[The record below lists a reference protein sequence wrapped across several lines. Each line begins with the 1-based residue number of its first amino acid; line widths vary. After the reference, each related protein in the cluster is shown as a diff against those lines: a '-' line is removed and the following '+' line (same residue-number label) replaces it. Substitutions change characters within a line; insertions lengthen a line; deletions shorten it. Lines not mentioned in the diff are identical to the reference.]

1 MTTPQLAIPYLE
13 SGDRLTRAEFERRYN
28 ATPDGFKAEL
38 IEGVVSVAS
47 PVRFATHSEPRS
59 RIITLLGVYAAAT
72 PGVRV
77 GDIAT
82 VRLDWENELQ
92 PDGLLRLE
100 NGASIIDADGCVC
113 GPPEFVAEIAGSS
126 AAQDMHAKLRVYR
139 RHGVQE
145 YLVWL
150 VFEEQIVWFA
160 LDEGEYRQIPADP
173 DHITRSRIFP
183 GLWFD
188 MPALL
193 RGDMATALAALQQG
207 IADADH
213 AAFVIRLR
221 SDE

>member
-1 MTTPQLAIPYLE
+1 MTTLQSTIPYLE
-13 SGDRLTRAEFERRYN
+13 SGDRLTRVEFERRYS
-28 ATPDGFKAEL
+28 AMPDGFKAEL
-38 IEGVVSVAS
+38 IEGVVYVAS
-47 PVRFATHSEPRS
+47 PVHFATHSEPHS
-59 RIITLLGVYAAAT
+59 RMITLLGVYAAAT

-77 GDIAT
+77 GDNAT

-100 NGASIIDADGCVC
+100 SGASMIDADGYVC
-113 GPPEFVAEIAGSS
+113 GPPEFVAEIAESS
-126 AAQDMHAKLRVYR
+126 AAQDMHDKLRVYR
-139 RHGVQE
+139 RNGVQE

-150 VFEEQIVWFA
+150 VFEERIVWFM

-188 MPALL
+188 LPALL

-207 IADADH
+207 IAAADH
-213 AAFVIRLR
+213 AAFVSRPR
-221 SDE
+221 SDT

>member
-1 MTTPQLAIPYLE
+1 M
-13 SGDRLTRAEFERRYN
+13 
-28 ATPDGFKAEL
+28 
-38 IEGVVSVAS
+38 
-47 PVRFATHSEPRS
+47 
-59 RIITLLGVYAAAT
+59 
-72 PGVRV
+72 
-77 GDIAT
+77 
-82 VRLDWENELQ
+82 RLDWENELQ

-100 NGASIIDADGCVC
+100 SGTSTIDADGYVC

-139 RHGVQE
+139 RTGVQE

-150 VFEEQIVWFA
+150 VFEERIVWFT

-188 MPALL
+188 LPALI
-193 RGDMATALAALQQG
+193 RGDMAGALAVLQQG
-207 IADADH
+207 IAAADH

-221 SDE
+221 SGE